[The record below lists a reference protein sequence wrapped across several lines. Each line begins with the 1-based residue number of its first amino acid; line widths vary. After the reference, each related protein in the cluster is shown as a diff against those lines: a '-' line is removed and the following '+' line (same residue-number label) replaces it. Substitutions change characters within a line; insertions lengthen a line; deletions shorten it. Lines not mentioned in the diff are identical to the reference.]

1 MERDLLIAL
10 VFVFSAL
17 VGGRVIAEM
26 TVWLFEKIFCKK
38 DKKSLDKDNEMWYN
52 MYVIK
57 VRGN

>member
-17 VGGRVIAEM
+17 VGGRMVAEM

-38 DKKSLDKDNEMWYN
+38 DKKDKKSLDKSNEM
-52 MYVIK
+52 
-57 VRGN
+57 

>member
-1 MERDLLIAL
+1 MYVIKKKVGKIMERDLLIAL

-38 DKKSLDKDNEMWYN
+38 DKKSLDKDNEM
-52 MYVIK
+52 
-57 VRGN
+57 